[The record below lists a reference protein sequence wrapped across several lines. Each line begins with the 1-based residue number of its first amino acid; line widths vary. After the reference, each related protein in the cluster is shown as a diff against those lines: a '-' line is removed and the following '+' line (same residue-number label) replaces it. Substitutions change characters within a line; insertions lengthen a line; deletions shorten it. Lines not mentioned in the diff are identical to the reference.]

1 MDTASAPLVA
11 PAARAASAADLT
23 PLAIGATTLD
33 ATGELGAWQR
43 LNREATIPHVVERL
57 ETSGVMDNLRR
68 LVGESDADYRGFN
81 FADSDLH
88 KTLEAIAW
96 EAARVPDDQPWEQ
109 FTRDA
114 IALLNKVQE
123 PNGYLYSHVQS
134 GKFQGPWE
142 DMRWGHELYVLGH
155 LVQAAVARSR
165 ATGNDDLLE
174 VARRFADL
182 AVELFGPDCERPDGY
197 GGHPEIETALVEL
210 YRHTGEKKYLDATV
224 AMLERRGHGAL
235 GQGPFESVYHQD
247 HLPVREAREAAGH
260 AVRQLYLAAGIA
272 DVAAETDDAELAD
285 VLEDLW
291 ASAHGTKE
299 YITGG
304 MGSRHKDESFGDPFE
319 LPPDRSYAET
329 CASISSLHWNW
340 RMLLATGRAKHADA
354 MERALYNG
362 IASSTSLDGTRFLYS
377 NPLQLRSD
385 HDGSSEYQPS
395 ERLDWF
401 ACACC
406 PPNLARLVAS
416 LGAYVA
422 TGTETDARLHLYA
435 AGEVRLG
442 ATTLKVTTD
451 YPWDG
456 RITVEVSGPLE
467 SLALRV
473 PAWSHDATLTVD
485 GSTSAATAD
494 EDGYVRASVHDGST
508 VVLDLPMPAEL
519 MVPHP
524 RVDAVRGTVAIQRG
538 PVVHCIETVDA
549 PEGVVLEDV
558 RIDASEAPR
567 VGPALEDI
575 RAGATVIAT
584 GVVRPAT
591 HVPLGTSL
599 RLTDVAAK
607 DPDPVQFDL
616 RAVPYARWANRGQGA
631 MRVWIPVDEGR

>member
-11 PAARAASAADLT
+11 PAAREAKAPDLT
-23 PLAIGATTLD
+23 PLALSAVELD
-33 ATGELGAWQR
+33 GSRELGAWQR

-68 LVGESDADYRGFN
+68 VVGESDADYRGFN

-96 EAARVPDDQPWEQ
+96 EAARVPGDQPWEE

-210 YRHTGEKKYLDATV
+210 YRHTGEKKYLDATI

-235 GQGPFESVYHQD
+235 GTGPFESAYHQD
-247 HLPVREAREAAGH
+247 HLPIREVDEVLGH

-272 DVAAETDDAELAD
+272 DVAAETDDAQLAE
-285 VLEDLW
+285 VLDRMW
-291 ASAHGTKE
+291 DSAHGTKE

-329 CASISSLHWNW
+329 CASISALHWNW
-340 RMLLATGRAKHADA
+340 RMLLATGRSKHADA

-406 PPNLARLVAS
+406 PPNLARLVSS

-422 TGTETDARLHLYA
+422 SGTETQARIHLYA
-435 AGEVRLG
+435 QGQIRLG
-442 ATTLKVTTD
+442 ATTLTVTTD

-456 RITVEVSGPLE
+456 RVTVEAAGPLE
-467 SLALRV
+467 TLALRV
-473 PAWSHDATLTVD
+473 PAWSHDATLSVD
-485 GSTSAATAD
+485 GTSAPASAD

-524 RVDAVRGTVAIQRG
+524 RVDAVRGSVAIQRG
-538 PVVHCIETVDA
+538 PVVHCIETADV

-567 VGPALEDI
+567 VGPALDSI
-575 RAGATVIAT
+575 RAGATVVAT
-584 GVVRPAT
+584 GVVRPASEA
-591 HVPLGTSL
+591 PLGTSM
-599 RLTDVAAK
+599 RLSAAPAA
-607 DPDPVQFDL
+607 DPDPTRFDL
-616 RAVPYARWANRGQGA
+616 RAVPYARWANRGKGA